1 MRRAR
6 RRTASLWEGCPIWAP
21 LLSNPRRSTP
31 TSRGFT
37 PSWHGA
43 ATGRRARGRS
53 LTDRRHAKL
62 SSGLEARGSEL
73 GCLGARNSARGSK
86 LGRLGARSSELG
98 ARGRSLTD
106 RRHAKLSTGL
116 EARDSELGR
125 LGARNPA
132 RGSKL
137 GGAGLEA
144 GAQGSKLELRARSS
158 GGLGLETQRS
168 ATLTDR
174 QHTETG
180 LLKRC
185 RLGLAPRLSGGVWGW
200 LLACRVGRGGL
211 LARPARPRCAKF
223 AGPKTRGNWRAMW
236 PG

>member
-1 MRRAR
+1 MWLRTRWPGSKAEKSQQALATPTRRRLDANMWMRRAR

-43 ATGRRARGRS
+43 ATGRRARGQS

-144 GAQGSKLELRARSS
+144 GAQGSKLGGPGARNAAECNVDRPTTHGNGPAQTLSAGS
-158 GGLGLETQRS
+158 GS
-168 ATLTDR
+168 
-174 QHTETG
+174 
-180 LLKRC
+180 
-185 RLGLAPRLSGGVWGW
+185 
-200 LLACRVGRGGL
+200 
-211 LARPARPRCAKF
+211 
-223 AGPKTRGNWRAMW
+223 
-236 PG
+236 